1 MTTKHIIL
9 SVIEFL
15 IIAIVIYYIFN
26 EYKLIEF
33 ENKIKLKI
41 KNFLEVIKKW

>member
-15 IIAIVIYYIFN
+15 IIAITIYYIFN
-26 EYKLIEF
+26 EYKLINF
-33 ENKIKLKI
+33 ENKIKVKI
-41 KNFLEVIKKW
+41 KKFLEVIQK